1 MAGIKNEGLLIF
13 AGIVI
18 VGLILANQ
26 GGNTG
31 NDTGGNDG
39 NTGGGVDLCKLVD
52 GQVSFTGQDKYLAG
66 TARSADWVRVIEING
81 ENKKRD
87 LGQISMNSGTLG
99 VTPEKSYKLY
109 FGENTTSTSRYT
121 YTEDYKAPCQDAT
134 DNRVGYLCTVDTAPT
149 VTVFDENGQVQS
161 GTTNVQAM
169 GASDIID
176 VEVKVKVAADKCYG
190 NPEAKVK
197 NAICFEYNGTV
208 FDSVKANTDSSAI
221 PYSVSSDSGKPVGYS
236 QTCYALDLLADTGSQ
251 TMTVTLD
258 ASSTEPAAGGVN
270 NINISLEDVDF
281 DLNQDTL
288 DEIWGFSD
296 ESNTNLGATL
306 IRSTAIKVS

>member
-1 MAGIKNEGLLIF
+1 MVKNEGVLIAGAIIVAVLLL
-13 AGIVI
+13 GQ
-18 VGLILANQ
+18 Q
-26 GGNTG
+26 GGQTAPPS
-31 NDTGGNDG
+31 DDG
-39 NTGGGVDLCKLVD
+39 TSAGGVDLCKLVD
-52 GQVSFTGQDKYLAG
+52 GQVSFTGQNKYLAG
-66 TARSADWVRVIEING
+66 TALTSDWVRVIKQNDGGMVKDI
-81 ENKKRD
+81 
-87 LGQISMNSGTLG
+87 GQVSMNSGTLST
-99 VTPEKSYKLY
+99 TPKAVYKLY
-109 FGENTTSTSRYT
+109 FGENTSSTTRYT
-121 YTEDYKAPCQDAT
+121 SVESYTAPCQDAP
-134 DNRVGYLCTVDTAPT
+134 DDRVGILCTVDTTPT
-149 VTVFDENGQVQS
+149 LTVFDENGQVQS
-161 GTTNVQAM
+161 GTTNMQAM

-190 NPEAKVK
+190 NPEANVK

-208 FDSVKANTDSSAI
+208 FDSVKANTASSAI

-258 ASSTEPAAGGVN
+258 ASATEPATGGVN

-306 IRSTAIKVS
+306 IRSTAIK